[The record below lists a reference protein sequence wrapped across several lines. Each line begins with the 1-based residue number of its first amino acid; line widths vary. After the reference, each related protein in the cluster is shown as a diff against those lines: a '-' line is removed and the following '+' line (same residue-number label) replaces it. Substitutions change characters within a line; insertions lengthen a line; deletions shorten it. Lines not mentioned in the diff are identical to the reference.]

1 MLRSNF
7 LLPFG
12 RLRAGSMPV
21 MVSHVMVSSACPEF
35 IEGSNHARALPLELF
50 PKPSPNR
57 GFSDFL

>member
-1 MLRSNF
+1 MLRF

-21 MVSHVMVSSACPEF
+21 MVSHVMVSF
-35 IEGSNHARALPLELF
+35 SNDARALPLEF
-50 PKPSPNR
+50 FQKPFPNR

>member
-1 MLRSNF
+1 MLRSSF

-21 MVSHVMVSSACPEF
+21 MVSHVMASLL
-35 IEGSNHARALPLELF
+35 NHARALPLELF
-50 PKPSPNR
+50 PKPFPNR